1 MILEVE
7 HLSFAYRPER
17 PLFYDVSFAFEQG
30 QVLSILGANGA
41 GKSTLLNCIANLLL
55 PQQGEIRL
63 HGTPLSRLELREISR
78 IIGYVPQ
85 SHTPAYDYTVRD
97 FVVMGRAPHLGTF
110 QQPGRADYDLV
121 DATLEEMGLLPLAN
135 RPYTELSGGERQQVT
150 IARVIVQQPELILLD
165 EPTNHLDLE
174 GRRVVSRYLSRK
186 SGFLLV
192 SHDRAFLD
200 GCVDHIMV
208 INKRDIEVRQG
219 SFSAWWRDKQAR
231 DDWERAENARLKRE
245 IGRLEDAAR
254 RTASWSDRVEAAK
267 KGCRNSGLR
276 PDRGYLGHKAQKMMR
291 RSKAVEARRTEAA
304 EAKAG
309 LLKNIELAE
318 ALKLRPLEYPK
329 RCLLEAR
336 ELAPDYGAGPVCRPV
351 SFTVERGERVALVG
365 RNGSGKSSLLRLAL
379 GEEIPLTGLFSLAS
393 GLVVSYVPQDAS
405 FLRGSLSQFAR
416 RYELDETQFKT
427 ILRKLD
433 FARVQFE
440 KDLSDY
446 SAGQKKKVL
455 LARSLCQ
462 SAHLYVWDEPL
473 NYIDVFSRMQL
484 EELLRACRPAML
496 LVEHDQAFLEGLADK
511 RVELVPA

>member
-1 MILEVE
+1 MALIDIRDLTFAYPGSYDNVFE
-7 HLSFAYRPER
+7 HLSLQLDTHWRLGLVGRNGRGKTTLLRLLQRQYEYDGAISVPVPLDCFPSPVSAPER
-17 PLFYDVSFAFEQG
+17 DTLTILEEQEPG
-30 QVLSILGANGA
+30 
-41 GKSTLLNCIANLLL
+41 
-55 PQQGEIRL
+55 
-63 HGTPLSRLELREISR
+63 LELWR
-78 IIGYVPQ
+78 IYKEL
-85 SHTPAYDYTVRD
+85 D
-97 FVVMGRAPHLGTF
+97 MLE
-110 QQPGRADYDLV
+110 V
-121 DATLEEMGLLPLAN
+121 DAGVLF
-135 RPYTELSGGERQQVT
+135 RPYSSLSGGEQVKVLL
-150 IARVIVQQPELILLD
+150 AALFLREGAFLLLD

-192 SHDRAFLD
+192 SHDRVFLD

-267 KGCRNSGLR
+267 KGWRNSGLR

-318 ALKLRPLEYPK
+318 ALKLRPLEHPK

-379 GEEIPLTGLFSLAS
+379 GEEIPHTGLFSLAS

-511 RVELVPA
+511 RVKLVPA

>member
-1 MILEVE
+1 
-7 HLSFAYRPER
+7 
-17 PLFYDVSFAFEQG
+17 
-30 QVLSILGANGA
+30 
-41 GKSTLLNCIANLLL
+41 
-55 PQQGEIRL
+55 
-63 HGTPLSRLELREISR
+63 
-78 IIGYVPQ
+78 
-85 SHTPAYDYTVRD
+85 
-97 FVVMGRAPHLGTF
+97 
-110 QQPGRADYDLV
+110 
-121 DATLEEMGLLPLAN
+121 
-135 RPYTELSGGERQQVT
+135 
-150 IARVIVQQPELILLD
+150 
-165 EPTNHLDLE
+165 
-174 GRRVVSRYLSRK
+174 
-186 SGFLLV
+186 
-192 SHDRAFLD
+192 
-200 GCVDHIMV
+200 MV

-318 ALKLRPLEYPK
+318 ALKLRPLEHPK

-379 GEEIPLTGLFSLAS
+379 GEEIPHTGLFSLAS

>member
-1 MILEVE
+1 MALIDIRDLTFAYPGSYDNVFE
-7 HLSFAYRPER
+7 HLSLQLDTRWRLGLVGRNGRGKTTLLRLLQRQYEYDGAISVPVPLDCFPSPVSAPER
-17 PLFYDVSFAFEQG
+17 DTLTILEEQEPG
-30 QVLSILGANGA
+30 
-41 GKSTLLNCIANLLL
+41 
-55 PQQGEIRL
+55 
-63 HGTPLSRLELREISR
+63 LELWR
-78 IIGYVPQ
+78 IYKEL
-85 SHTPAYDYTVRD
+85 D
-97 FVVMGRAPHLGTF
+97 MLE
-110 QQPGRADYDLV
+110 V
-121 DATLEEMGLLPLAN
+121 DAGVLF
-135 RPYTELSGGERQQVT
+135 RPYSSLSGGEQVK
-150 IARVIVQQPELILLD
+150 VLLAA
-165 EPTNHLDLE
+165 LFLRE
-174 GRRVVSRYLSRK
+174 GA
-186 SGFLLV
+186 FLLL
-192 SHDRAFLD
+192 SHDRVFLD

-208 INKRDIEVRQG
+208 ITKRDIEVRQG

-318 ALKLRPLEYPK
+318 ALKLRPLEHPK

-379 GEEIPLTGLFSLAS
+379 GEEIPHTGLFSLAS

-511 RVELVPA
+511 RVKLVPA

>member
-1 MILEVE
+1 MLEVD
-7 HLSFAYRPER
+7 AGV
-17 PLFYDVSFAFEQG
+17 LF
-30 QVLSILGANGA
+30 
-41 GKSTLLNCIANLLL
+41 
-55 PQQGEIRL
+55 
-63 HGTPLSRLELREISR
+63 
-78 IIGYVPQ
+78 
-85 SHTPAYDYTVRD
+85 
-97 FVVMGRAPHLGTF
+97 
-110 QQPGRADYDLV
+110 
-121 DATLEEMGLLPLAN
+121 
-135 RPYTELSGGERQQVT
+135 RPYSSLSGGEQVKVLL
-150 IARVIVQQPELILLD
+150 AALFLREGAFLLLD

-318 ALKLRPLEYPK
+318 ALKLRPLEHPK

-379 GEEIPLTGLFSLAS
+379 GEEIPHTGLFSLAS
-393 GLVVSYVPQDAS
+393 GLVV
-405 FLRGSLSQFAR
+405 
-416 RYELDETQFKT
+416 
-427 ILRKLD
+427 RKLD

-484 EELLRACRPAML
+484 EELLRVCRPAML

-511 RVELVPA
+511 RVKLVPA

>member
-1 MILEVE
+1 MALIDIRDLTFAYPGSYDNVFE
-7 HLSFAYRPER
+7 HLSLQLDTHWRLGLVGRNGRGKTTLLRLLQRQYEYDGAISVPVPLDCFPSPVSAPER
-17 PLFYDVSFAFEQG
+17 DTLTILEEQEPG
-30 QVLSILGANGA
+30 
-41 GKSTLLNCIANLLL
+41 
-55 PQQGEIRL
+55 
-63 HGTPLSRLELREISR
+63 LELWR
-78 IIGYVPQ
+78 IYKELD
-85 SHTPAYDYTVRD
+85 T
-97 FVVMGRAPHLGTF
+97 LE
-110 QQPGRADYDLV
+110 V
-121 DATLEEMGLLPLAN
+121 DAGVLF
-135 RPYTELSGGERQQVT
+135 RPYSSLSGGEQVKVLL
-150 IARVIVQQPELILLD
+150 AALFLREGAFLLLD

-245 IGRLEDAAR
+245 IGRLEDAAL

-379 GEEIPLTGLFSLAS
+379 GEEIPHTGLFSLAS

-416 RYELDETQFKT
+416 RSELDETQFKT

-484 EELLRACRPAML
+484 EELLRVCRPAML

>member
-1 MILEVE
+1 M
-7 HLSFAYRPER
+7 
-17 PLFYDVSFAFEQG
+17 
-30 QVLSILGANGA
+30 
-41 GKSTLLNCIANLLL
+41 
-55 PQQGEIRL
+55 
-63 HGTPLSRLELREISR
+63 
-78 IIGYVPQ
+78 
-85 SHTPAYDYTVRD
+85 
-97 FVVMGRAPHLGTF
+97 
-110 QQPGRADYDLV
+110 
-121 DATLEEMGLLPLAN
+121 
-135 RPYTELSGGERQQVT
+135 
-150 IARVIVQQPELILLD
+150 
-165 EPTNHLDLE
+165 
-174 GRRVVSRYLSRK
+174 
-186 SGFLLV
+186 
-192 SHDRAFLD
+192 
-200 GCVDHIMV
+200 
-208 INKRDIEVRQG
+208 
-219 SFSAWWRDKQAR
+219 
-231 DDWERAENARLKRE
+231 
-245 IGRLEDAAR
+245 
-254 RTASWSDRVEAAK
+254 
-267 KGCRNSGLR
+267 
-276 PDRGYLGHKAQKMMR
+276 
-291 RSKAVEARRTEAA
+291 EARRTEAA

-318 ALKLRPLEYPK
+318 ALKLRPLEHPK

-379 GEEIPLTGLFSLAS
+379 GEEIPHTGLFSLAS

-416 RYELDETQFKT
+416 RSELDETQFKT

>member
-1 MILEVE
+1 ML
-7 HLSFAYRPER
+7 LAA
-17 PLFYDVSFAFEQG
+17 LF
-30 QVLSILGANGA
+30 
-41 GKSTLLNCIANLLL
+41 
-55 PQQGEIRL
+55 
-63 HGTPLSRLELREISR
+63 LRE
-78 IIGYVPQ
+78 G
-85 SHTPAYDYTVRD
+85 A
-97 FVVMGRAPHLGTF
+97 FL
-110 QQPGRADYDLV
+110 
-121 DATLEEMGLLPLAN
+121 
-135 RPYTELSGGERQQVT
+135 
-150 IARVIVQQPELILLD
+150 LLD

-200 GCVDHIMV
+200 GCVDYIMV

-231 DDWERAENARLKRE
+231 DDWERAENARLEAKSDGWRMPHAALLPGPTGWRPPKRA
-245 IGRLEDAAR
+245 AAR
-254 RTASWSDRVEAAK
+254 TSP
-267 KGCRNSGLR
+267 R
-276 PDRGYLGHKAQKMMR
+276 PRLSRHKAQKMMR

-318 ALKLRPLEYPK
+318 ALKLRPLEHPK

-379 GEEIPLTGLFSLAS
+379 GEEIPHTGLFSLAS

-416 RYELDETQFKT
+416 RSELDETQFKT

-473 NYIDVFSRMQL
+473 NYIDDFSRMQL
-484 EELLRACRPAML
+484 EELLPSPVRHASR
-496 LVEHDQAFLEGLADK
+496 EHDRPSWRTGRARRTSFRLNDERTATVSASVLS
-511 RVELVPA
+511 